1 MQLSSLKQV
10 DSGSGRCLYKEMSSS
25 AQSEPLEQ
33 ATVQGESPD
42 SIHVLWRNMGCLL
55 WIKDIVAVSSRHV
68 TLRQLPDV
76 SSATLSLTCFCI
88 FCLLR
93 KQAPLGSLGM
103 GGALLLVSGKRRV
116 HLVTFVC
123 L

>member
-1 MQLSSLKQV
+1 MHSQSLWNRQLFKGSLL
-10 DSGSGRCLYKEMSSS
+10 S
-25 AQSEPLEQ
+25 
-33 ATVQGESPD
+33 D
-42 SIHVLWRNMGCLL
+42 SIHVLWKNMGCLL
-55 WIKDIVAVSSRHV
+55 WIKDIVAVSSCHV
-68 TLRQLPDV
+68 TLWQLPDV
-76 SSATLSLTCFCI
+76 SSATPSLTCFCI